1 MFVQIAFELLLHFIP
16 SNFMPDRYS
25 SNFMARQVYK
35 YNLFNF
41 TFEMVVFFLI
51 FFFEFYFVVV
61 NDNLRISF
69 ACTCS
74 HHILYT
80 DRFIDKGLYFYML
93 KRCFAHFSVIL

>member
-16 SNFMPDRYS
+16 SNFM
-25 SNFMARQVYK
+25 ARQVYK
-35 YNLFNF
+35 YRYNLFNF
-41 TFEMVVFFLI
+41 TFEMVVFFFYN
-51 FFFEFYFVVV
+51 FFKFYFVVV